1 METSATIS
9 LGRDQSEF
17 TYIIIVYVN
26 VCATCK
32 LNLLLIREYQILY
45 STCIYNIPM
54 QSSVVVHVTC
64 IYV

>member
-26 VCATCK
+26 VCAICK
-32 LNLLLIREYQILY
+32 LNLLLVITLLANEYQIIY
-45 STCIYNIPM
+45 STCIYNNYTNAIINCM
-54 QSSVVVHVTC
+54 
-64 IYV
+64 

>member
-32 LNLLLIREYQILY
+32 LNLLLVKTLLANEYQILY

-54 QSSVVVHVTC
+54 
-64 IYV
+64 